1 MRCLEFLGIWGVLA
15 TGVWGIPFTP
25 YELPKF
31 GESTGEGTG
40 TKLSLKRSIGPAEVH
55 LEIARVQAVNRAF
68 KKFSKRL
75 RYCDVCSD

>member
-1 MRCLEFLGIWGVLA
+1 MRGLEFLGVWGVFA

-31 GESTGEGTG
+31 GESAGTG
-40 TKLSLKRSIGPAEVH
+40 TKLALKRSIEPTDLH

-75 RYCDVCSD
+75 RLSNASSH